1 MAEAVEEY
9 WAERTEDEQVEGN
22 IVYDEAAAQAVRET
36 TIAVESIFSKAAEAI
51 ANAQTVLSNTPE
63 AGGNL
68 GTDSGRTI
76 LGNIR
81 KAVQGLQDVLEGIGK
96 MRKAWEQIIEIL
108 TNAGTGCTSVARN
121 WTWSMIETVGSM
133 SDEETDDLIIDT
145 AELIGKVGQVFSD
158 DPIVDEMMGNLGD
171 SARAYVSGKSVQDSI
186 LDSYGSR
193 LSSGEIGVG
202 EYLSGGL
209 TAGVTNAVV
218 SVVDMGANLIGLD
231 IPDSFNEAASNAM
244 GWLGEKAYQ
253 VVSGAVKSGWRWSSL
268 AA

>member
-1 MAEAVEEY
+1 M
-9 WAERTEDEQVEGN
+9 EGN

-36 TIAVESIFSKAAEAI
+36 TIAVESIVSKALEAF

-81 KAVQGLQDVLEGIGK
+81 KAVQGFQEVLEGFGK
-96 MRKAWEQIIEIL
+96 MRRAWEQTLEIL
-108 TNAGTGCTSVARN
+108 RNVGIGCPSGLRN
-121 WTWSMIETVGSM
+121 WTWSVIETVGSM
-133 SDEETDDLIIDT
+133 SDEETGDLIINT
-145 AELIGKVGQVFSD
+145 AEIIGKVGQIVSD
-158 DPIVDEMMGNLGD
+158 DPVVDEVMGNLGD
-171 SARAYVSGKSVQDSI
+171 SARAYVSGISVQDSI
-186 LDSYGSR
+186 LDSYSSR

-209 TAGVTNAVV
+209 TAGVTNAVI
-218 SVVDMGANLIGLD
+218 SVADMGANLIGLD
-231 IPDSFNEAASNAM
+231 IPDSFNEVASKAM
-244 GWLGEKAYQ
+244 GWFGEKGYQ
-253 VVSGAVKSGWRWSSL
+253 VVSGAIQSGWRWSGL